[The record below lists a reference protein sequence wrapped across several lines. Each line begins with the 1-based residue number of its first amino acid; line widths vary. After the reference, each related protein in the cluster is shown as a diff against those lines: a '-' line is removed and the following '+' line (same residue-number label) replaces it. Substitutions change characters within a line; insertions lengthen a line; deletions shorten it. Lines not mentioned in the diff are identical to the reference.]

1 MNQSEAVLRLK
12 PLQLAWLQELGV
24 EAALLR
30 RHAVPV
36 ASSAPAAAS
45 EVCVERAARATF
57 AAPATSTPSAASAVS
72 SPAIRP
78 LAPQDRL
85 NPLSA
90 ARAAVVRHPAA
101 APPRVQALAP
111 EPQAVPQRA
120 VSLAC
125 QLYAPQE
132 SAAGSGQAPA
142 WMVVG
147 EVLAAAGA
155 AQLLHAMLASVH
167 LQPVDSAARL
177 QAHAGLP
184 QANDAAR
191 PTLQAQIQNHLQT
204 WQPACI
210 LALGRVAASALLQT
224 KDELES
230 LRGKVWS
237 CVDAAGKP
245 VPVVVTYPPGW
256 LLANPR
262 HKAGVWRD
270 LLLARA
276 ALSTPLRDA

>member
-1 MNQSEAVLRLK
+1 MIQANSALHLN

-36 ASSAPAAAS
+36 AFSAPAA
-45 EVCVERAARATF
+45 RP
-57 AAPATSTPSAASAVS
+57 PATPASQN
-72 SPAIRP
+72 PP
-78 LAPQDRL
+78 
-85 NPLSA
+85 NPLRA
-90 ARAAVVRHPAA
+90 ARAAVVRKPAA
-101 APPRVQALAP
+101 PRAQALAP
-111 EPQAVPQRA
+111 EPQAAPQRA

-142 WMVVG
+142 WLVVG

-155 AQLLHAMLASVH
+155 AQLLHAMLAAVR
-167 LQPVDSAARL
+167 LQPVDPVARL
-177 QAHAGLP
+177 QAHAGLA
-184 QANDAAR
+184 QADDEAR

-204 WQPACI
+204 WQPACV

-224 KDELES
+224 TDELES

-276 ALSTPLRDA
+276 ALGAPLRDA